1 MIRIT
6 TGDQTIDIHTFDRA
20 NLRVP
25 TVSGYPQHIMSIP
38 KNNVILRNKNND
50 TIEFFDVRINV
61 TKESEIK
68 DTQIVNR
75 HGEIKE
81 FIQQKDYKVTIK
93 GNIIGERGIFPY
105 EELKKLNDI
114 FNEEDS
120 LDVSSE
126 YLNCFGITKIVLEK
140 ADFHQSEM
148 RYYNLMPFTL
158 NFKSDMDYEFLIM
171 DNQ

>member
-6 TGDQTIDIHTFDRA
+6 TGDQTIDIHTYDKA

-25 TVSGYPQHIMSIP
+25 TVAGYPQHIMSIP

-50 TIEFFDVRINV
+50 TIEFFDVKIDV
-61 TKESEIK
+61 TKANNIVS
-68 DTQIVNR
+68 TPLVNR

-81 FIQQKDYKVTIK
+81 FIQQQDYTIK
-93 GNIIGERGIFPY
+93 FSGNIIEERGIFPY

-114 FNEEDS
+114 LNEEDS
-120 LDVSSE
+120 LDVSSA
-126 YLNCFGITKIVLEK
+126 YLNCFGITKIALEN
-140 ADFHQSEM
+140 AIFNQSIKSH
-148 RYYNLMPFTL
+148 YNLMPFTL